1 MITDVRNVI
10 TMDRED
16 LSYDDAVK
24 KVRKE
29 TNDWVAKYR
38 RDNAF
43 SGRPSFGCVG
53 LKCGVE
59 VASGGCFF
67 GRRTLHDFL
76 CVFSRASQ
84 HFLCFIEAISIY
96 PYM

>member
-43 SGRPSFGCVG
+43 SGRPSFGYVG

-59 VASGGCFF
+59 VWG
-67 GRRTLHDFL
+67 
-76 CVFSRASQ
+76 
-84 HFLCFIEAISIY
+84 
-96 PYM
+96 